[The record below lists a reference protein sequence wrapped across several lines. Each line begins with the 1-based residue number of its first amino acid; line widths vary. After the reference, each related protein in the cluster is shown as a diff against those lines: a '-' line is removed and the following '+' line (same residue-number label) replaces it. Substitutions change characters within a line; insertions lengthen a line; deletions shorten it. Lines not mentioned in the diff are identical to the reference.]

1 MWSSEHS
8 LLLQLA
14 LVPAAVGVV
23 VAVGDAAVVAQR
35 EVEQSL
41 HRQVVRRHRLERR
54 PLTRVVAVVV
64 AADGAV
70 VAAVMQFPRFEDR
83 QPSRGFLSSRGQ
95 QPSTTTIR
103 RMP

>member
-8 LLLQLA
+8 LLPLLA
-14 LVPAAVGVV
+14 LLPVAEVVV
-23 VAVGDAAVVAQR
+23 VAVGDAVVAQR
-35 EVEQSL
+35 EVEQPL
-41 HRQVVRRHRLERR
+41 HRRVVRRHRRERR

-64 AADGAV
+64 VAV
-70 VAAVMQFPRFEDR
+70 TQFPRFEDR
-83 QPSRGFLSSRGQ
+83 QPSRGFPSSHGQ